1 MNQYHIH
8 IQGLVQGVG
17 FRPYLYRLAT
27 GMGLCGYVDNSNDG
41 VFVVLQS
48 TTAQKDAFVEVLTRL
63 APEVSSIEE
72 ITVTQV
78 PHEEDRYPD
87 FYIAPSRSEG
97 DEVTR
102 ICPDIA
108 ICPECLRD
116 RERQPH
122 RMGYPFINCTHCG
135 PRFSIIEELPYD
147 REATTMKHFELCP
160 TCREE
165 YGDKGNRRFHAQPIA
180 CNVCG
185 PHYYLHDHEGGVE
198 EDYSRLLS
206 QLGEVLTRGGVIALK
221 SIGGYNLICDADNE
235 AAVMRIRRIKGRYSK
250 PLAVMY
256 RHAWEAEVDVF
267 LTEEEHRTLTSWRRP
282 IVLAWQKRDAV
293 AWLNEGY
300 RTLGVMLPYMAI
312 HHDLFAVASRVRR
325 WVVTSANRGNA
336 PIVIADDEAHALFDS
351 TVDVVVSYNR
361 DIHNRVD
368 DSVVQEYDG
377 LCRPV
382 RRSRGYTPEPLHNL
396 NVTEGILAVGA
407 EQVSHF
413 AIGKQNDIILG
424 QYIGELS
431 QRENLQFWE
440 ESVEH
445 FSRLFRFNPACLVCD
460 LHPDYATT
468 QWSERFAREHHLPL
482 YRVQHHHAHAVAV
495 MAEYGLSGEVLALC
509 LDGTGYGDDCTIW
522 GGELLRCSRADYRR
536 LSHHPYL
543 PMPGGEVAVR
553 EPWRMAV
560 SLLYSLY
567 GERMA
572 LPADFVQRIGIG
584 RIRLICRMIAHRTN
598 TPLSSGAGRLF
609 DAVASLLGVT
619 DVNHY
624 QGEAPR
630 LLEQLANPSVI
641 RIYPFDKEHPLDFSW
656 VVVGI
661 LDDLQRGISRADI
674 ASAFHHT
681 YATMWCVELARQAE
695 VQRLS
700 RVVLSG
706 GVLQNKL
713 LVDILMPMLREIG
726 LQPYLS
732 AVIPCNDAGIAVGQ
746 MAVVAA
752 RIAQKREDKHRARV
766 VVGL

>member
-17 FRPYLYRLAT
+17 FRPYLYRLAS
-27 GMGLCGYVDNSNDG
+27 GMGLRGYVDNSNEG

-48 TTAQKDAFVEVLTRL
+48 TTAEKDEFIKRLTRL

-78 PHEEDRYPD
+78 PHDEERYPN
-87 FYIAPSRSEG
+87 FRIAPSRSEG

-116 RERQPH
+116 RERQLH
-122 RMGYPFINCTHCG
+122 RIGYPFINCTHCG
-135 PRFSIIEELPYD
+135 PRFSIIQELPYD
-147 REATTMKHFELCP
+147 RQATTMHHFELCD

-165 YGDKGNRRFHAQPIA
+165 YGDEGNRRFHAQPIA
-180 CNVCG
+180 CNSCG
-185 PHYYLHDHEGGVE
+185 PHYTMRDRNGCVEANYL
-198 EDYSRLLS
+198 RLLTRMS
-206 QLGEVLTRGGVIALK
+206 EVLVRGGVIALK
-221 SIGGYNLICDADNE
+221 SLGGYNLICDADNE
-235 AAVMRIRRIKGRYSK
+235 EAVNRVRRIKGRDGK

-256 RHAWEAEVDVF
+256 RHAWETEGDIY
-267 LTEEEHRTLTSWRRP
+267 LTEEEHRSLTSWRRP
-282 IVLAWQKRDAV
+282 IVLAGEKRHTAP
-293 AWLNEGY
+293 WLNEGY

-312 HHDLFAVASRVRR
+312 HHDLFAMTPQVRR
-325 WVVTSANRGNA
+325 WVVTSGNSRNT
-336 PIVIADDEAHALFDS
+336 PIVIADGEAHALFDNEA
-351 TVDVVVSYNR
+351 DVVVSYNR
-361 DIHNRVD
+361 EIHNRVD

-382 RRSRGYTPEPLHNL
+382 RRSRGYTPSPLRNRHH
-396 NVTEGILAVGA
+396 TEGIFAVGA

-413 AIGKQNDIILG
+413 AIGKQHDIILG

-431 QRENLQFWE
+431 HRENLLFWE
-440 ESVEH
+440 ESVDH
-445 FSRLFRFNPACLVCD
+445 FSRLFRFTPSCVVCD
-460 LHPDYATT
+460 LHPDYVATV
-468 QWSERFAREHHLPL
+468 WGERFAQEHSIPI

-495 MAEYGLSGEVLALC
+495 MAEYGLSGDVLALC

-522 GGELLRCSRADYRR
+522 GGELLRCSRTDYCR

-543 PMPGGEVAVR
+543 PMPGGEVAAR

-567 GERMA
+567 GECMP
-572 LPADFVQRIGIG
+572 LPADFVRRIGIG
-584 RIRLICRMIAHRTN
+584 RIRLMCRMIANRTN

-609 DAVASLLGVT
+609 DAVASLLGVA
-619 DVNHY
+619 DMNRY

-630 LLEQLANPSVI
+630 RLEQYANPSVV
-641 RIYPFDKEHPLDFSW
+641 RVYPFDQEHPLDFSW
-656 VVVGI
+656 LVMGI
-661 LDDLQRGISRADI
+661 LEDLKQGVPRPDI
-674 ASAFHHT
+674 AAVFHRT
-681 YATMWCVELARQAE
+681 YATMWSVELARQAKSH
-695 VQRLS
+695 RLS
-700 RVVLSG
+700 RVVIAG

-713 LVDILMPMLREIG
+713 LVDTLMPMLRDVG
-726 LQPYLS
+726 LQPYLP

-746 MAVVAA
+746 MAIAA
-752 RIAQKREDKHRARV
+752 AWMEQKRKGERCARS